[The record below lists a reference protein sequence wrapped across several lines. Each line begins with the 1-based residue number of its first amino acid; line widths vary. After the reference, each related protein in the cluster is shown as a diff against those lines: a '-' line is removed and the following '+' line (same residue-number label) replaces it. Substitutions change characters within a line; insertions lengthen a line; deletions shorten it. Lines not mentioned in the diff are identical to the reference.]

1 MKALVLG
8 GTGFAGMNIARALV
22 SRGHDVTASRRTR
35 ANTLFA
41 RKLGTRLVQAELD
54 DVDSLEEAM
63 RGREVVFH
71 CAGYYPR
78 FSLDAETHVE
88 QARRTTAN
96 VLDAARR
103 AGVSRLVLTSS
114 VATVG
119 PPGEGR
125 PLSNET
131 DPMSPASRE
140 SVYFTVKEVIE
151 REVLAERDVETVI
164 ACPGG
169 IVGELDVKAGTGF
182 FVVAL
187 AHGLLP
193 FYVQGKTNIVD
204 ADDMAEG
211 HVAMA
216 ERGCAGERYILGGHN
231 VTIRDLLEAAC
242 EELGIR
248 FPAWRLPLSVARPL
262 STFDEMRC
270 SVQGRGARPFI
281 PREFVDIV
289 TYGQW
294 VDNAKARREL
304 GLPPPT
310 PLHASIRKACAW
322 YERFRYIPRRNAS
335 DGASAKRAVPRIF
348 ASATQAPNRRQGR

>member
-8 GTGFAGMNIARALV
+8 GTGFAGMNIVRALV
-22 SRGHDVTASRRTR
+22 ASGHDVAASRRTR

-41 RKLGTRLVQAELD
+41 RKLGARLVQAELD
-54 DVDSLEEAM
+54 DSDSLVEAM
-63 RGREVVFH
+63 RGHEVVFH

-78 FSLDAETHVE
+78 FSLDVETHIE
-88 QARRTTAN
+88 QARRTTVN

-114 VATVG
+114 TATVG
-119 PPGEGR
+119 PAREQR
-125 PLSNET
+125 RLSNES
-131 DPMSPASRE
+131 DPMSPAARE
-140 SVYFTVKEVIE
+140 SVYFAVKEVIE
-151 REVLAERDVETVI
+151 RQVLAERELETII
-164 ACPGG
+164 ACPAG

-182 FVVAL
+182 FIIAL

-204 ADDMAEG
+204 ADDMAFG
-211 HVAMA
+211 QVAMA
-216 ERGCAGERYILGGHN
+216 EKGRPGERYILGGHN
-231 VTIRDLLEAAC
+231 TTIRDLLDATC

-248 FPAWRLPLSVARPL
+248 FPAWRLPLRLARPL
-262 STFDEMRC
+262 STIDEMRC

-289 TYGQW
+289 THGQW
-294 VDNAKARREL
+294 LDTTKASREL
-304 GLPPPT
+304 DLPLPK
-310 PLHASIRKACAW
+310 PLHVSIRKACAW

-335 DGASAKRAVPRIF
+335 DGACAKRAVPRIF
-348 ASATQAPNRRQGR
+348 AATTTSNKRQGH